1 MSTANIGKPNIV
13 NGLFHL
19 PWHWYLEETWD
30 WSTVS
35 FFFFL
40 KMYKIS
46 ITTDKRLIFL
56 YFCVDDRKIDLNLI
70 FSVDVHVPEYISATI
85 M

>member
-1 MSTANIGKPNIV
+1 MKTKHCEWIV
-13 NGLFHL
+13 SSALELVFGGNLGLVNCKL
-19 PWHWYLEETWD
+19 
-30 WSTVS
+30 

-46 ITTDKRLIFL
+46 ITTDRRLMFL

-70 FSVDVHVPEYISATI
+70 FSIDVHVPEYISATI